1 MNVLFIY
8 ELEDEGGSMF
18 VSNSLIELK
27 KELLFLNEVLKQS
40 SKTVLYTLNEIQ
52 KSILCYAGTL
62 LQEASYSLNKLSEK
76 LEMKLHRPYSTIKW
90 NLLKLKKLGFF
101 ESNGRQGDTSSTIEL
116 TALGKYIISV
126 INNGTP
132 KTIN

>member
-1 MNVLFIY
+1 MNALFIY

-27 KELLFLNEVLKQS
+27 KELLFLNEILKQS
-40 SKTVLYTLNEIQ
+40 SKAVLYTLNDVQ
-52 KSILCYAGTL
+52 KSILCNAGML
-62 LQEASYSLNKLSEK
+62 LEEEAYSLNKLSEK
-76 LEMKLHRPYSTIKW
+76 LGIKLHRPYSTIKW

-116 TALGKYIISV
+116 TPLGKYIVSV
-126 INNGTP
+126 INNATP
-132 KTIN
+132 KSIN

>member
-1 MNVLFIY
+1 MFIY

-126 INNGTP
+126 INNGIP

>member
-1 MNVLFIY
+1 MFIY